1 MALPPD
7 QDPMQRAKRE
17 EQNAKNLKKIKEA
30 LTDRKSVRSPKARAE
45 RREEAKQQ
53 KSILGTFFGSI
64 GGSTVGGAVGAIS
77 DIVGSIPLVS
87 QVADTV
93 ASATKDAVKQAKE
106 NKQIRKDERKKAEE
120 DRKQA
125 EQDRQQEIRDDEEA
139 AELRKQAIKD
149 ELEAKLKAERDA
161 GQITPGSLGVIGKD
175 PNEENITEN
184 ASNEREE
191 MINLLE
197 AILSNTRKDP
207 DQKLI
212 DKERKNELKK
222 KKKDAPVLKKGTK
235 EGGGLLGALGSIIG
249 PLLSGGLGGLL
260 AAGLGSL
267 AGLASAI
274 GAVVIP
280 VLAVGAVAAAALVL
294 GKFLYGRL
302 GIDEAMTKGS
312 REGTLGMTKR
322 ITKQNQIKTADD
334 KKIFRN
340 EMTSDMHTERFSP
353 GAKAKME
360 KQGLSED
367 QAAHLARN
375 EFSQIP
381 MTAGG
386 IPLDHDPS
394 SPEFKQMMS
403 GNLTAEQFITAERKA
418 RRKKGTGPSRT
429 FLMKYQEILNADQ
442 NMRDQWDRKSA
453 VYNEGGMFES
463 DMSFLGVT
471 KGGWSQFVAGIVQTN
486 KTARNGVLQAEQ
498 SGMITEQEA
507 NMLLSMS
514 PFIGRDWEPTHN
526 EVLTP
531 YTVDDEYNM
540 PGFFNDLNLGE
551 FLKEDYAHHKPQ
563 DSAAAK
569 FATKG
574 MGSFRR
580 GGVGNFGRG
589 TPAMLHGTEAII
601 PLSKVSSG
609 GGLRNVDPV
618 SRALLMTIAANA
630 SGSTEMQAI
639 MGNIQNRQM
648 QARNTTGSGSGTAL
662 LNNAPTTISNTSNT
676 TNNIS
681 SKGPTKMTESS
692 FVMTQNDNQR
702 SEMFG

>member
-1 MALPPD
+1 
-7 QDPMQRAKRE
+7 
-17 EQNAKNLKKIKEA
+17 
-30 LTDRKSVRSPKARAE
+30 
-45 RREEAKQQ
+45 
-53 KSILGTFFGSI
+53 
-64 GGSTVGGAVGAIS
+64 
-77 DIVGSIPLVS
+77 
-87 QVADTV
+87 
-93 ASATKDAVKQAKE
+93 
-106 NKQIRKDERKKAEE
+106 
-120 DRKQA
+120 
-125 EQDRQQEIRDDEEA
+125 
-139 AELRKQAIKD
+139 
-149 ELEAKLKAERDA
+149 
-161 GQITPGSLGVIGKD
+161 
-175 PNEENITEN
+175 
-184 ASNEREE
+184 
-191 MINLLE
+191 
-197 AILSNTRKDP
+197 
-207 DQKLI
+207 
-212 DKERKNELKK
+212 
-222 KKKDAPVLKKGTK
+222 
-235 EGGGLLGALGSIIG
+235 
-249 PLLSGGLGGLL
+249 
-260 AAGLGSL
+260 
-267 AGLASAI
+267 
-274 GAVVIP
+274 
-280 VLAVGAVAAAALVL
+280 
-294 GKFLYGRL
+294 
-302 GIDEAMTKGS
+302 
-312 REGTLGMTKR
+312 
-322 ITKQNQIKTADD
+322 
-334 KKIFRN
+334 
-340 EMTSDMHTERFSP
+340 
-353 GAKAKME
+353 
-360 KQGLSED
+360 
-367 QAAHLARN
+367 
-375 EFSQIP
+375 

-648 QARNTTGSGSGTAL
+648 QANNTAGSGSGTAL